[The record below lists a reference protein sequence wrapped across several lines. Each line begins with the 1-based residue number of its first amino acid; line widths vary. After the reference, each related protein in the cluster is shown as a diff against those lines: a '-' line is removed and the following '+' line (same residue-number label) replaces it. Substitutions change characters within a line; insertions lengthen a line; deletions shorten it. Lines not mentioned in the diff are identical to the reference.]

1 MESKRVAFIKI
12 RLSGTQVAVVGWMGD
27 DEQRILLNYI
37 LILGMSSRDVLYNLL
52 SIVVIIV
59 CT

>member
-1 MESKRVAFIKI
+1 VESKRVAFIKI